1 MPGSTESETLLA
13 SEPSAHLGQNE
24 ESGESIVTE
33 TNYATALVVT
43 GLFLGATLASMDV
56 AYNTATY
63 ALIGSEFHNLENAS
77 WLILTHELIHSIAQP
92 IYGGL
97 SNAYGRKRLT
107 LLAYLVFLVGS
118 SVSSLASSFAQAL
131 LGRAILSTGVS
142 GMTILVTF
150 TLSDM
155 VQLRTFALLQ
165 SVHSICETA
174 GLVLGG
180 ILGSRLAHSNASAWR
195 LWYQVNSG
203 IIFVPLLWI
212 LVTMPSLASNRSPT
226 SAQSGNAWSLRG
238 FFAKFD
244 ILGAALLVTSVF
256 SLILALELGGSKLG
270 WGSTALMITYLMAI
284 SSTVAFIYVEI
295 NRPGKALIPLNFLRN
310 KTVGF
315 AIGCNSI
322 AMFGYTASLYQISFF
337 LQAEA
342 YANSNSSNSG
352 LSPLYVGLGLGFLVG
367 GLYVR
372 ATGNAMAAVF
382 IASSLT
388 SICYVSLA
396 SGFVE
401 IRGILNWAVL
411 ALLGASLATT
421 FEGLIVSLLSYSKS
435 VKNDRALLI
444 GMNSVIVSIWGTLGT
459 KTSATI
465 FHPIM
470 SKILR
475 SEIRND
481 DLADDVISEI
491 SESLEALRS
500 FDPSLQKLV
509 ITSIRKSYE
518 NLHVWIFFL
527 SIAVIIGSRQLR
539 NHI

>member
-1 MPGSTESETLLA
+1 MPESTESETLLA
-13 SEPSAHLGQNE
+13 PEPSAHLGQNE
-24 ESGESIVTE
+24 EPNENIVTE
-33 TNYATALVVT
+33 TNYVVVT
-43 GLFLGATLASMDV
+43 CRFLGATFASMDV

-77 WLILTHELIHSIAQP
+77 WLIPTHELIHSIAQP
-92 IYGGL
+92 IASL
-97 SNAYGRKRLT
+97 SDTYGRKRLT
-107 LLAYLVFLVGS
+107 LLAYLFFLFK
-118 SVSSLASSFAQAL
+118 SSLSSFAWSFAQEL
-131 LGRAILSTGVS
+131 LGRVILSAGVS

-165 SVHSICETA
+165 CVHSICETA

-180 ILGSRLAHSNASAWR
+180 ILGSRLAHSNAAAWR
-195 LWYQVNSG
+195 SWYQVNSG
-203 IIFVPLLWI
+203 IIFVPLLWV

-226 SAQSGNAWSLRG
+226 SAQSENVWPLRG

-244 ILGAALLVTSVF
+244 ILGATLLGTPVF

-270 WGSTALMITYLMAI
+270 WGSAALIITYFTAI
-284 SSTVAFIYVEI
+284 SSTVAFIYVET
-295 NRPGKALIPLNFLRN
+295 NKPGKVLIPLNFLSN
-310 KTVGF
+310 KTVAI

-352 LSPLYVGLGLGFLVG
+352 LSPL
-367 GLYVR
+367 
-372 ATGNAMAAVF
+372 
-382 IASSLT
+382 
-388 SICYVSLA
+388 ICYVSLT
-396 SGFVE
+396 SGFL
-401 IRGILNWAVL
+401 IGGMLNWARL
-411 ALLGASLATT
+411 MLLGASLAMT
-421 FEGLIVSLLSYSKS
+421 FEGLFVSLLSFSQFA
-435 VKNDRALLI
+435 KNDPALLI

-465 FHPIM
+465 FHSVM

-475 SEIRND
+475 SELGND
-481 DLADDVISEI
+481 DLADDVISKI
-491 SESLEALRS
+491 SRSLEALRS

-509 ITSIRKSYE
+509 ISSIRKSYE

>member
-1 MPGSTESETLLA
+1 MPESTESETLLA
-13 SEPSAHLGQNE
+13 PEPSAHLGQNE
-24 ESGESIVTE
+24 EPDENIVK
-33 TNYATALVVT
+33 TNYATAVVVT

-63 ALIGSEFHNLENAS
+63 ALIGSDFHNLENAS

-92 IYGGL
+92 IASFTHRCRL
-97 SNAYGRKRLT
+97 S
-107 LLAYLVFLVGS
+107 
-118 SVSSLASSFAQAL
+118 
-131 LGRAILSTGVS
+131 RANFILSVS

-180 ILGSRLAHSNASAWR
+180 ILGSRLAHSNAAAWR

-203 IIFVPLLWI
+203 IIFVPLLWVV
-212 LVTMPSLASNRSPT
+212 VTMPSLASNRSPA
-226 SAQSGNAWSLRG
+226 SAQSENVWSLRG
-238 FFAKFD
+238 FLAKFD
-244 ILGAALLVTSVF
+244 ILGAALLGTSVF

-270 WGSTALMITYLMAI
+270 WGSAALIVTSLTAIL
-284 SSTVAFIYVEI
+284 STVAFIYVEI
-295 NRPGKALIPLNFLRN
+295 NRPGKALIPLNFLSDR
-310 KTVGF
+310 TVGF

-322 AMFGYTASLYQISFF
+322 AMFGYTAVSIVLSPGDFVHLLIVAQSLYQISFF

-342 YANSNSSNSG
+342 YADPNSSNSG

-382 IASSLT
+382 FASSLT

-401 IRGILNWAVL
+401 IGGMLNWAVL
-411 ALLGASLATT
+411 MLLGASLATT
-421 FEGLIVSLLSYSKS
+421 FEGLIVSLLSFSQS
-435 VKNDRALLI
+435 AKNDRALLI

-465 FHPIM
+465 FHSVM
-470 SKILR
+470 TKILR
-475 SEIRND
+475 SEIGND
-481 DLADDVISEI
+481 DLADDVISKI
-491 SESLEALRS
+491 SRSLEALRS
-500 FDPSLQKLV
+500 FDPSLQKMV
-509 ITSIRKSYE
+509 IASIRKSYE
-518 NLHVWIFFL
+518 TLHVWIFFL

>member
-1 MPGSTESETLLA
+1 MPESTESETLLA
-13 SEPSAHLGQNE
+13 PEPSAHIGQNE
-24 ESGESIVTE
+24 QPDENIVTE
-33 TNYATALVVT
+33 TNYATAVVVT

-92 IYGGL
+92 IASL
-97 SNAYGRKRLT
+97 SNTYGRKRLT
-107 LLAYLVFLVGS
+107 LLAYLFFLVGS
-118 SVSSLASSFAQAL
+118 SLSSFASSFAQAL
-131 LGRAILSTGVS
+131 LGRVILSTGVS

-180 ILGSRLAHSNASAWR
+180 ILGSRLAHSDAAAWR

-203 IIFVPLLWI
+203 IIFVPLLWV
-212 LVTMPSLASNRSPT
+212 LVSMPSLVSNRSPT
-226 SAQSGNAWSLRG
+226 SAQAENVWSLRG

-244 ILGAALLVTSVF
+244 ILGAALLGTSVF
-256 SLILALELGGSKLG
+256 SLILALELGGSKFG
-270 WGSTALMITYLMAI
+270 WGSAALIVTSLTAI

-295 NRPGKALIPLNFLRN
+295 NKPGKALIPLNFLSN

-322 AMFGYTASLYQISFF
+322 AMFGYTVISFF

-372 ATGNAMAAVF
+372 ATGNALAAVF

-401 IRGILNWAVL
+401 IGGMLNWAVL
-411 ALLGASLATT
+411 MLLGASLATT
-421 FEGLIVSLLSYSKS
+421 FEGLIVSLLSFSQS
-435 VKNDRALLI
+435 AKNDRALLI

-465 FHPIM
+465 FHSVM

-475 SEIRND
+475 SEIGNN
-481 DLADDVISEI
+481 DLADDVISKI
-491 SESLEALRS
+491 SRSLEALRS

-509 ITSIRKSYE
+509 IASIRKSYE
-518 NLHVWIFFL
+518 NLHGILLPFF
-527 SIAVIIGSRQLR
+527 
-539 NHI
+539 